1 MSARGASPP
10 PRGEEEGTRSMHHDV
25 WQAVHSPLYQE
36 FAPCCLLAEV
46 QQPGDVEMHG
56 RTVPRG
62 VTIPEAHAA
71 ADSGGGG
78 EEGKEGKEGGEGVGA
93 GGKRSVLYGN
103 LKVYTLFRLYVTMYE
118 RLSKAKAIAAATDAR
133 KQSDARDRAA
143 DGS

>member
-1 MSARGASPP
+1 MGMSARGASPT

-36 FAPCCLLAEV
+36 FAPCCLLPEEL
-46 QQPGDVEMHG
+46 QQGDGELQR

-62 VTIPEAHAA
+62 VTIAEAQAA
-71 ADSGGGG
+71 AGGGGGG
-78 EEGKEGKEGGEGVGA
+78 EEGKEGGA

-133 KQSDARDRAA
+133 KQSDARDRHRAA
-143 DGS
+143 DGPSAC